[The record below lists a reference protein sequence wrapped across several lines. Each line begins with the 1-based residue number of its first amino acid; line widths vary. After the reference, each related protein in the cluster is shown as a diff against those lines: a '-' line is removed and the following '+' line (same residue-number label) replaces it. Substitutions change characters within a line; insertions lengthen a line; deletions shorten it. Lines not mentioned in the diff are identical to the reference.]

1 MVHSPSAPA
10 SRAPSDGFGASRAI
24 AARALVRVW
33 SEDAFAAAV
42 IDAELRREA
51 PIDPRDAALAT
62 ELVYGVLRTE
72 AWLEERIDAFS
83 SRRPNALD
91 PAPRAHLLMGAYA
104 LAFLDRIPA
113 FAAVSAAVEGV
124 SQSSDRRVGGFANA
138 VLRRIAE
145 SVEASR
151 PIQSEAI
158 AASAPGWLRGALRR
172 SLGRASAPSYLAAGP
187 VPPPTGICLSPR
199 EDRAAWIDRLR
210 SAAPNASIEMGETS
224 PHAVLLRGGGD
235 ARRLPGCETSW
246 IVQEEGSQLV
256 ALALGARPGERV
268 LDACSG
274 RGNKAFLLSH
284 AVGPE
289 GAVDAADLYPGKLEV
304 LRQRGIVRDT
314 YTVDWSRDA
323 SSVPDGYDRA
333 LVDAPC
339 SGIGTLRRRP
349 EIARKRTA
357 EDVTRLSALQSTL
370 VRSVAGRV
378 RHGGTLVYA
387 VCSVLL
393 EEAEQVVERITEPGP
408 PGLPSLELSAFEG
421 EPARSLAGQA
431 ATLRLLPHVH
441 GTDGYFLA
449 SFRVLR

>member
-1 MVHSPSAPA
+1 
-10 SRAPSDGFGASRAI
+10 
-24 AARALVRVW
+24 
-33 SEDAFAAAV
+33 
-42 IDAELRREA
+42 
-51 PIDPRDAALAT
+51 
-62 ELVYGVLRTE
+62 
-72 AWLEERIDAFS
+72 
-83 SRRPNALD
+83 
-91 PAPRAHLLMGAYA
+91 
-104 LAFLDRIPA
+104 
-113 FAAVSAAVEGV
+113 
-124 SQSSDRRVGGFANA
+124 
-138 VLRRIAE
+138 
-145 SVEASR
+145 
-151 PIQSEAI
+151 
-158 AASAPGWLRGALRR
+158 
-172 SLGRASAPSYLAAGP
+172 
-187 VPPPTGICLSPR
+187 
-199 EDRAAWIDRLR
+199 
-210 SAAPNASIEMGETS
+210 
-224 PHAVLLRGGGD
+224 
-235 ARRLPGCETSW
+235 
-246 IVQEEGSQLV
+246 
-256 ALALGARPGERV
+256 LGAKPGERV

-339 SGIGTLRRRP
+339 SGVGTLRRRP

-370 VRSVAGRV
+370 VRSVAGHV

-408 PGLPSLELSAFEG
+408 PGSPSLELSAFEG